1 MPHIAQYRPFSLYSS
16 IYHYIYNIVKCTVRA
31 LTARQL
37 QSAREF
43 PHQRNRVRSL
53 AYALGQLSYT
63 NFLPLMTSKVTPEVT
78 EVGPKIRLKMPL
90 FPLSGAAPKI

>member
-31 LTARQL
+31 LGARQL

-43 PHQRNRVRSL
+43 WHQRNRVRSL